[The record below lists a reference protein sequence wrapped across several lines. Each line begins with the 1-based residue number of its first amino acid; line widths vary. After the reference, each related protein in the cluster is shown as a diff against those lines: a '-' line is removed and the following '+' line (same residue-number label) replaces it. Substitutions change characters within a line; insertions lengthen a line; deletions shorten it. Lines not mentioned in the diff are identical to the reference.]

1 VGWNNNTAGHDPPRH
16 AVDTSP
22 ALLPPL
28 TSMNAIADNSWLDW
42 HCPSVFPIAKGP
54 KTAPPRLLGLTL
66 AAPTSSRHSPSSA
79 TLCSSYETRR
89 HRRGTPSPSRVAH
102 RRPPS
107 AASLASSTAGAC
119 IVDSGTSS
127 LSCFECGEARE
138 PANRFSRRP
147 ACFIFASRRKSNLKM
162 NQLLEHPLETI

>member
-1 VGWNNNTAGHDPPRH
+1 MVGLALPLRLSHRQGAQDGAAPAPRPDPGCS
-16 AVDTSP
+16 D
-22 ALLPPL
+22 LLPP
-28 TSMNAIADNSWLDW
+28 
-42 HCPSVFPIAKGP
+42 FPI
-54 KTAPPRLLGLTL
+54 LG
-66 AAPTSSRHSPSSA
+66 A
-79 TLCSSYETRR
+79 CSSYETRR
-89 HRRGTPSPSRVAH
+89 CRRGTPSPSRVAH

-127 LSCFECGEARE
+127 LSCFECGEVRE
-138 PANRFSRRP
+138 PVNRFSRRP